1 MSRSPVH
8 QPPAGAD
15 VAALVAAG
23 ISWSTAM
30 AMEAWK
36 AREVLDLLRGSAH
49 PEARMEPARRGRG
62 TI

>member
-1 MSRSPVH
+1 MH

-30 AMEAWK
+30 AMESWK
-36 AREVLDLLRGSAH
+36 AREVLELLRAGVRPDVRLQAG
-49 PEARMEPARRGRG
+49 ARGRG